1 MTWDFCLWAICFFL
15 EGALLGVLMYTVRIA
30 TYFSFHKNSCCS
42 LTLVTACT
50 QLICLSD
57 LEKDFVNPHDS
68 SARINKCIVRRPN
81 LIYVTAQSF
90 QPTIV
95 CAAHISI
102 ESLTTT

>member
-15 EGALLGVLMYTVRIA
+15 EGALLGVLMYT
-30 TYFSFHKNSCCS
+30 
-42 LTLVTACT
+42 
-50 QLICLSD
+50 LICLSD